1 MGHSANHVRFAS
13 SAQAARE
20 ADDEEYDVMN
30 RFSKH
35 ASHCAQCI
43 DPVRSGALC
52 DSGNKYAREVAS
64 YVYIKN
70 GKAYSVVDRQCR
82 NEKIQIEVPANCAVI
97 KKLCQAV
104 DRGLTL
110 KRENATVVV
119 DNRATKSRPVPRESR
134 EDYEVVTVRPSSSR
148 EERRRYDGR
157 EKRSSEKTTEKRKET
172 VYVKGRGSLYK
183 KDEAER
189 RLRDEE
195 QPIIIN
201 AAPRGQRYIH

>member
-1 MGHSANHVRFAS
+1 
-13 SAQAARE
+13 
-20 ADDEEYDVMN
+20 MN

-43 DPVRSGALC
+43 DPVKSGALC

-64 YVYIKN
+64 YVYSKN
-70 GKAYSVVDRQCR
+70 GKAYSVIDRERR

-110 KRENATVVV
+110 KREKATIVV
-119 DNRATKSRPVPRESR
+119 DNRATQSRPVPRESR
-134 EDYEVVTVRPSSSR
+134 ENYEVVTVRPSGFR

-157 EKRSSEKTTEKRKET
+157 EKRSEKTGEKRKET
-172 VYVKGRGSLYK
+172 IYVKGRGSLYE

-189 RLRDEE
+189 RLRYED

-201 AAPRGQRYIH
+201 AAPGGRYIR